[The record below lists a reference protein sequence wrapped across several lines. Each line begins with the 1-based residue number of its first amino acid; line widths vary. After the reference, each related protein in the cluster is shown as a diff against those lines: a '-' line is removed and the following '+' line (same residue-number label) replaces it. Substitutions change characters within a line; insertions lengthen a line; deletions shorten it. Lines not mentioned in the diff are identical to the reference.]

1 MNPPKMFLA
10 ALVLIPLGLSLFVI
24 VPLAEGDAKA
34 DKALE
39 DARARG
45 KVLYKQSWKKGAK
58 ACFACH
64 VRGPNKLTGR
74 RLKTYPKY
82 DKALRKVVT
91 AQEKINNMIKTKSG
105 GAGLDLG
112 HADLTA
118 LEAYVST
125 LK

>member
-1 MNPPKMFLA
+1 MNTRTMFLA
-10 ALVLIPLGLSLFVI
+10 SLVLVPALLAGTFWA
-24 VPLAEGDAKA
+24 PLAEGDAKA

-39 DARARG
+39 EAVKKGQD
-45 KVLYKQSWKKGAK
+45 LYKKSWRPGAK

-91 AQEKINNMIKTKSG
+91 AQEKINQMIKSKSG
-105 GAGLDLG
+105 GKELPLG
-112 HADLTA
+112 HEDLTA
-118 LEAYVST
+118 LEAYIST